1 MTARRIFL
9 IAIGLGL
16 IALTWWM
23 IENLT
28 WEEVRVPSQ
37 PKGEAVLNPLFAA
50 QRLLSELGADAKSS
64 MSFRETPAGDPA
76 RTVLILP
83 TQRRTL
89 TPPQH
94 EALERWVRS
103 GGHLIAVA
111 HTLNEPG
118 ERADPLMEVLGV
130 TRIQR
135 KPKRPRGAPASP
147 DSSSA
152 PADAASPASPDAPP
166 AAAPDAARDESA
178 RKADADSPDR
188 RLEDAQD
195 TYDDLPG
202 PLPAWLPK
210 PNLPCPEQRDL
221 AGSEPVRFPAQAL
234 RVCFSGYFHLK
245 SRQPPLWSVQ
255 GRRGTQAVALPLGK
269 GRVTVLTE
277 WQFLRNDQIGRYD
290 HADFL
295 VAVLGPDVNALKGL
309 SVILVPSEDVPGL
322 HKLIWKHGAPVVI
335 TLLVLLAVL
344 LWRAGTRL
352 GPVAARVEPARRS
365 LLEHVQ
371 AMGEF
376 IWREKNAGALWKS
389 AVARTRKHIAR
400 ALPPTKNTD
409 VMIQMLAKKSALP
422 EALIRESLF
431 PSTDPD
437 PERFARAIATL
448 EKLRKS
454 L

>member
-1 MTARRIFL
+1 MTARRLLL

-16 IALTWWM
+16 IALTWWL
-23 IENLT
+23 IENMT

-64 MSFRETPAGDPA
+64 MSFREPPPGDPT

-89 TPPQH
+89 TQAQH
-94 EALERWVRS
+94 AALEDWVRS
-103 GGHLIAVA
+103 GGHLVAVA
-111 HTLNEPG
+111 YTLGQQG

-130 TRIQR
+130 TRVQR
-135 KPKRPRGAPASP
+135 KPKRARNPAQAPAVP
-147 DSSSA
+147 SA
-152 PADAASPASPDAPP
+152 PTLPPAGSAGEETSKDADPDAP
-166 AAAPDAARDESA
+166 
-178 RKADADSPDR
+178 DR
-188 RLEDAQD
+188 RVEDP
-195 TYDDLPG
+195 DDPPDDVPG

-210 PNLPCPEQRDL
+210 PNLPCPEQRDV
-221 AGSEPVRFPAQAL
+221 AGTEPVRFPAQAL
-234 RVCFSGYFHLK
+234 RICFSGYYQLK
-245 SRQPPLWSVQ
+245 SREPPLWSVKGQ
-255 GRRGTQAVALPLGK
+255 RGTHAIALPLGK

-277 WQFLRNDQIGRYD
+277 WQFLRNDEIGRGD

-295 VAVLGPDVNALKGL
+295 VAMLGPGVKGM
-309 SVILVPSEDVPGL
+309 SVLLVPSEDVPGL
-322 HKLIWKHGAPVVI
+322 HQLIWNHGAAVVI
-335 TLLVLLAVL
+335 TLALLLGVL

-352 GPVAARVEPARRS
+352 GPVAARTEPVRRS

-376 IWREKNAGALWKS
+376 IWREQDAVALWKS
-389 AVARTRKHIAR
+389 AVARTKKQIAR
-400 ALPPTKNTD
+400 VLPPTNNPD
-409 VMIQMLAKKSALP
+409 VMIQALAKKSALP

-431 PSTDPD
+431 PQPDPD